1 LSTHEQ
7 IRTSAMI
14 KRTVAIAI
22 SLAVLAAIASCW
34 RKPEQPSPPLP
45 GTAPFLLGDRA
56 AVEAQIQQMS
66 LDEKLGQ
73 LIILARRGEPDEQ
86 ALQWVASGRAG
97 GLQLRDLPLDRF
109 LALRDSLQALAAVPL
124 FWVPPPG
131 LLLNNLFSDALPLPP
146 WDALRALSSD
156 SLRAKMEQAMLSQA
170 QALGLNLLPVPYL
183 SPWEQQPEALI
194 PAIEAH
200 AWTVAQ
206 LNERQMLSQADA
218 FAAIA
223 LLRRD
228 TSARLDSLAAAYRLL
243 IDAGVSGF
251 RIAPALY
258 ATEQVLPTEVGRFF
272 REELRFDG
280 LLSAEL
286 QHPSQAT
293 AILEMEVD
301 LIVVPSS
308 PVFIISFLKDAY
320 RKGLL
325 REQDLHE
332 RLRRIL
338 LAKQWLQNPPP
349 DTLLAAPAPV
359 QQMQVLPLP
368 VFASETPAE
377 ELPAAL
383 AGHDKLRHY
392 FQDARWRYWQRRLN
406 EESLVLAA
414 NPAGRL
420 PLRHTEGQRFD
431 IYHLGT
437 QSGAAFDE
445 AFGKYADFRS
455 QEFSLAFDSKADLA
469 AAMNTASPVVV
480 LHDFPLDTMLAETL
494 LDWACD
500 AGGMIFVNLGR
511 PGNLALL
518 DTSLVAIQA
527 FSDEAEVQALAAQL
541 IFGGLS
547 ASGQLPFSLNEQYR
561 RGQGHET
568 PRLRLRYGLPEQ
580 EGVASE
586 RLVGIDAIVGT
597 AINDN
602 VFPGCQVLVAKGG
615 TVIYNAVFGQHT
627 YEDEH
632 RVSSGS
638 IYDVASITKVAT
650 TAMVA
655 MELYEQGG
663 FGLND
668 RLRQH
673 LALDRR
679 ARVRSHTIRRLL
691 SHQSGVQPHL
701 PVVPYLLYRDVENA
715 DCSRYFCRVQNDTFS
730 IPVAKDFYFDR
741 RYYDKI
747 WRDMENLPARSTRF
761 RYSDANM
768 ALIQRVLEVKGG
780 DSLDSLAYR
789 QFYGPLGLRH
799 TLFKPLEH
807 FPQERIVPT
816 QNDQRWRRQLVH
828 GYVHDESAA
837 LLGGVAAHAGLFSTA
852 EDLAVLF
859 QLLLNGGTYGG
870 EQYLK
875 PETIRLFTS
884 ASHGNHRGLGF
895 DKPGKETLA
904 KRNFPENISLQAY
917 GHTGFTGT
925 CVWADPDQG
934 LVYIFLSNRIYPRAD
949 NRKLFNL
956 RIRERIHQVIY
967 DALGS
972 YEPELPVL

>member
-1 LSTHEQ
+1 MRQ
-7 IRTSAMI
+7 
-14 KRTVAIAI
+14 RTVAIVI

-34 RKPEQPSPPLP
+34 RKPEQPLPPLP

-56 AVEAQIQQMS
+56 AVDAQIQQMS

-86 ALQWVASGRAG
+86 ALQWAASGRVG
-97 GLQLRDLPLDRF
+97 GLQLRDLPLERF

-124 FWVPPPG
+124 FWAPPPG
-131 LLLNNLFSDALPLPP
+131 VLLNNLFSDALPLPP
-146 WDALRALSSD
+146 WEALRALPSD
-156 SLRAKMEQAMLSQA
+156 SLRVKMEQAMLVQA
-170 QALGLNLLPVPYL
+170 AALGLNFLPVPYL
-183 SPWEQQPEALI
+183 SPWEQQPEELT
-194 PAIEAH
+194 PAFKAH

-206 LNERQMLSQADA
+206 LNERQILSQVDA
-218 FAAIA
+218 FAAGS

-228 TSARLDSLAAAYRLL
+228 TSARLDSLAAAFRLL
-243 IDAGVSGF
+243 IEAGVSGF

-258 ATEQVLPTEVGRFF
+258 AAEQILPAEVGRFF

-286 QHPSQAT
+286 QNPSQAP
-293 AILEMEVD
+293 AILEIDAD
-301 LIVVPSS
+301 LIIVPSN
-308 PVFIISFLKDAY
+308 PVFIISFLKEAY

-325 REQDLHE
+325 REQDLHQK
-332 RLRRIL
+332 LRRIL
-338 LAKQWLQNPPP
+338 LAKQWLQNAPA
-349 DTLLAAPAPV
+349 DTLIAAPAAI

-368 VFASETPAE
+368 VFASETPGE
-377 ELPAAL
+377 ETPADL
-383 AGHDKLRHY
+383 TGHDKLQRY

-414 NPAGRL
+414 NPAQRL
-420 PLRHTEGQRFD
+420 PLRRLQGQRFD
-431 IYHLGT
+431 IFHLGT
-437 QSGAAFDE
+437 PSGAAFDA
-445 AFGKYADFRS
+445 AFRKYADGESR
-455 QEFSLAFDSKADLA
+455 ESLLSFDRKADLA
-469 AAMNTASPVVV
+469 AGTSQALPVLV
-480 LHDFPLDTMLAETL
+480 LHDFPLDTTLAEEL
-494 LDWACD
+494 LDWACA
-500 AGGMIFVNLGR
+500 AGNMILVNLGR

-518 DTSLVAIQA
+518 DTSLAVIQA
-527 FSDEAEVQALAAQL
+527 FSNDEEVQALAAQL

-547 ASGQLPFSLNEQYR
+547 ASGKLPFSLNEQYR

-580 EGVASE
+580 EGIASE

-597 AINDN
+597 AINDK

-615 TVIYNAVFGQHT
+615 TVIYSGVFGQHT
-627 YEDEH
+627 YEEEQ
-632 RVSSGS
+632 RVSPSS

-655 MELYEQGG
+655 MVLYEQGKY
-663 FGLND
+663 GLND

-673 LALDRR
+673 LTLSRR
-679 ARVRSHTIRRLL
+679 ARVRNHTIRRLL
-691 SHQSGVQPHL
+691 AHQSGVQPHL
-701 PVVPYLLYRDVENA
+701 PVVPYLLHRDVENA
-715 DCSRYFCRVQNDTFS
+715 DCSRYFCRVRNDTFA

-741 RYYDKI
+741 RFYDKI

-768 ALIQRVLEVKGG
+768 ALMQRVLEDKGAN
-780 DSLDSLAYR
+780 SLDSLAYL

-807 FPQERIVPT
+807 FPLQSIVPT
-816 QNDQRWRRQLVH
+816 QNDQRWRRQLVQ

-852 EDLAVLF
+852 EELAVLF
-859 QLLLNGGTYGG
+859 QLLLNEGTYGG

-884 ASHGNHRGLGF
+884 AAHGNHRGLGF

-904 KRNFPENISLQAY
+904 KRNFPEQISLQAY

-934 LVYIFLSNRIYPRAD
+934 LVYIFLSNRIYPQAD

-967 DALGS
+967 DALGT